1 VVAGTKSSTPLF
13 RLDGRIELPAY
24 KLTVA
29 PRATIKTGV
38 IQAPSVVNI
47 GTVQCDLNVQDK
59 IEFCKDASLAGN
71 KNIEGIEIEGAY
83 FKGDVDIAA
92 RSCLDRPF
100 ANHRTEPD

>member
-1 VVAGTKSSTPLF
+1 VVAGTKSSTSSF
-13 RLDGRIELPAY
+13 PAGWQN
-24 KLTVA
+24 
-29 PRATIKTGV
+29 RAARVQTHGSPARHDQTGV

-83 FKGDVDIAA
+83 FKGDVDIAV
-92 RSCLDRPF
+92 LP
-100 ANHRTEPD
+100 